1 MKRQHLLCFLFIVVI
16 GSSCDVPLP
25 PPGDTQIQIS
35 GAVNQTISG
44 RVVEF
49 ETSDWGPKFSIFRQ
63 NLASEI
69 QILTIGLPEN
79 LVPGTYTVSPEGPVI
94 AGYSFTRDVS
104 TRFFSNNDRGTLTI
118 QTEEG
123 SLEAIMDFSLDEDSG
138 ASVRIAGRIWGVPY
152 KEVGGVIQP
161 LDPAEISE
169 ISSGETSSLAGTGMA
184 CFFGL
189 LFIGNFIFQFMV
201 GTRVYA
207 GQGSAWLKSLRG
219 TRTFIRG
226 WGDPDLQHL
235 MILWSILLVALLL
248 FVLGILFLAKS

>member
-1 MKRQHLLCFLFIVVI
+1 MKRHHLLYLLLIVVI

-35 GAVNQTISG
+35 GAVNQTITG
-44 RVVEF
+44 RTVEF
-49 ETSDWGPKFSIFRQ
+49 ETSDGGSDFSIHKQ
-63 NLASEI
+63 SLGNQI
-69 QILTIGLPEN
+69 QMMSIGLPEN
-79 LVPGTYTVSPEGPVI
+79 LKPGTYSFSPEGPVR
-94 AGYSFTRDVS
+94 AGYYINSDGVTRAFV
-104 TRFFSNNDRGTLTI
+104 NNDRGTLTI

-138 ASVRIAGRIWGVPY
+138 ASVRITGRIRGVPS
-152 KEVGGVIQP
+152 KEVGGVLQP

-207 GQGSAWLKSLRG
+207 GQDSAWLKSLRG
-219 TRTFIRG
+219 TRTYIRG
-226 WGDPDLQHL
+226 WGVPDLQHL

-248 FVLGILFLAKS
+248 FIFGIIFLTRS